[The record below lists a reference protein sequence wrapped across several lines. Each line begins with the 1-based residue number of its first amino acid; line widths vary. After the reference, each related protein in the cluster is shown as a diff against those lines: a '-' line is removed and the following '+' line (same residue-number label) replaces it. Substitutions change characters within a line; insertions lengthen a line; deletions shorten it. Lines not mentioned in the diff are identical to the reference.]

1 MYIHM
6 NYIDLGLP
14 SGTLWAESFFQ
25 SSIFDLTEEQRA
37 LMPTQRQ
44 YQELFDHCTFS
55 YHDNYTSVE
64 RNGKRIKLPP
74 IDGSE
79 IRYLIT
85 PSKDSLCVMWNR
97 RTYLVSIHLHQTHY
111 AHFVR
116 Q

>member
-1 MYIHM
+1 M
-6 NYIDLGLP
+6 NYVDLNLP

-25 SSIFDLTEEQRA
+25 ISIFDLTEEQRA
-37 LMPTQRQ
+37 LMPTEKQ
-44 YQELFDHCTFS
+44 YQELFTYCNFS
-55 YHDNYTSVE
+55 YHDDCTLIE

-85 PSKDSLCVMWNR
+85 QSKDSVCVVWNKR
-97 RTYLVSIHLHQTHY
+97 VYLSSIQLRQTHY

>member
-1 MYIHM
+1 M
-6 NYIDLGLP
+6 NYIDLDLP

-25 SSIFDLTEEQRA
+25 TSIFDLTEKQRA
-37 LMPTQRQ
+37 FMPTEQQ
-44 YQELFDHCTFS
+44 YQELLDYCTFS
-55 YHDNYTSVE
+55 YHGDCTLVE

-74 IDGSE
+74 RDGSE

-85 PSKDSLCVMWNR
+85 QSKDSLVVMWNR
-97 RTYLVSIHLHQTHY
+97 RIYLVSVNLVQTHY

>member
-6 NYIDLGLP
+6 NYIDLDLP

-25 SSIFDLTEEQRA
+25 TSIFDLTEEQRA

-44 YQELFDHCTFS
+44 YQELLDHCTFS
-55 YHDNYTSVE
+55 YHDDHTSVE
-64 RNGKRIKLPP
+64 RHGKRIKLPP
-74 IDGSE
+74 KDGSE

-85 PSKDSLCVMWNR
+85 PSKDSLCVMWNKR
-97 RTYLVSIHLHQTHY
+97 MYLVSINLTQTHY

-116 Q
+116 R

>member
-1 MYIHM
+1 M

-25 SSIFDLTEEQRA
+25 TSIFDLTEEQRA

-44 YQELFDHCTFS
+44 YQELLDYCTFS
-55 YHDNYTSVE
+55 HHSDHTLVE
-64 RNGKRIKLPP
+64 RNGKHIKLPP
-74 IDGSE
+74 KEGSE

-85 PSKDSLCVMWNR
+85 KLKDAVCVIWNK
-97 RTYLVSIHLHQTHY
+97 RTYLVSIHLVQTHY

>member
-1 MYIHM
+1 M
-6 NYIDLGLP
+6 NYIDLDLP

-44 YQELFDHCTFS
+44 YQELLDHCTFS
-55 YHDNYTSVE
+55 YHDDHTLVE
-64 RNGKRIKLPP
+64 RHGKHIKLPP
-74 IDGSE
+74 KDGLE

-85 PSKDSLCVMWNR
+85 PSKDSLSVMWNKR
-97 RTYLVSIHLHQTHY
+97 IYLVSIHLNQRHY